1 MRDTERDS
9 GVAISILGQVC
20 YPPAMNKAN
29 ISFQGSEG
37 LVFSA
42 ASRIYAAFLAAGK
55 VTTGQEQ
62 HWMDQAIRQAI
73 QLARMTDQMVQ
84 SDNEL
89 D

>member
-1 MRDTERDS
+1 
-9 GVAISILGQVC
+9 
-20 YPPAMNKAN
+20 MNKAN

-73 QLARMTDQMVQ
+73 QLARMTDQNGPKRQRIGLRQAIAQVQ
-84 SDNEL
+84 ASD
-89 D
+89 